1 VVEDLVI
8 KEQLGLVAV
17 AVAVEELVK
26 LELMELLELA
36 ETEETPL
43 FKALHREIH

>member
-1 VVEDLVI
+1 
-8 KEQLGLVAV
+8 
-17 AVAVEELVK
+17 
-26 LELMELLELA
+26 MELLELA